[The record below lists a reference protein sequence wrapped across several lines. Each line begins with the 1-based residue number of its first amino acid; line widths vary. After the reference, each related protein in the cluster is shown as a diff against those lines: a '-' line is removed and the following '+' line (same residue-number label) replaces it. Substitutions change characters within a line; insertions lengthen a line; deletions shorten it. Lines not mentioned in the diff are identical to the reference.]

1 MELVGKYIEY
11 ITSVRRYS
19 SRTRAIYSDAL
30 TRFCDFASGHDQGHF
45 SDKDLKE
52 SLTPS
57 IIRGYEMELLD
68 KKRLDPRTVNLH
80 ISVLS
85 SFCRFLVKKGELK
98 SNPVRTVSRPKVEKR
113 LPVFYKKDDMDAYFS
128 RSGIFA
134 MENSCTSPDEFIG
147 LYLSM
152 HTAPGYRPENDPA
165 YSEMENLRAKPDRF
179 SAWLFT
185 RRLDRLIISILY
197 STGIRR
203 SELVSLKRGNIDFS
217 RRIMKVRGKGDKTRE
232 IPLVPSLCK
241 EISLY

>member
-134 MENSCTSPDEFIG
+134 MENSCTTPDEFIG

-217 RRIMKVRGKGDKTRE
+217 RRIMKVRARRCLSHTGGRLS
-232 IPLVPSLCK
+232 IPNM
-241 EISLY
+241 